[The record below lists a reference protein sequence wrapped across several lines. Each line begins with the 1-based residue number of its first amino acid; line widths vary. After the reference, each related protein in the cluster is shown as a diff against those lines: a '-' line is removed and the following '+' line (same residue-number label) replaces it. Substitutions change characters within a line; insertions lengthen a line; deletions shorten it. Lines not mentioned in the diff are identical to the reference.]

1 MGASVGRLTLTGDF
15 GDFACVGLSLHSLA
29 PLTWCPTQPFFR
41 RVFEVEN
48 DRLSSAQWF
57 EQMARVTEN
66 IGQAGFTATL
76 FQALECIRPI
86 QATTLYLYPHG
97 GMPSALFELEGPWLP
112 QGNVRQYLSGFY
124 LLDPFYGACIEGVS
138 SGCYNL
144 DDVAPDHFE
153 LGEYFQSFYRHSHL
167 EDELNYILQSSAG
180 LSLSVSLAFTQKLD
194 ATTTQQFKRIAPW
207 VLAVLGK
214 HFVGLDARGARFENL
229 LEQRI
234 HSALNNFG
242 SSLLT
247 ERECRIAQLIL
258 RGHSTRSLAERLGV
272 TEDTIKS
279 HRKNIYSKLDI
290 GTQSEL
296 FSLFIDSLAEAQ
308 GVLSKDPLESYM
320 SKNR

>member
-1 MGASVGRLTLTGDF
+1 VGASVGRLTLTGDF

-97 GMPSALFELEGPWLP
+97 GKPSALFALEGPWLP

-153 LGEYFQSFYRHSHL
+153 LGEYFQAFYRHSHL

-194 ATTTQQFKRIAPW
+194 AATTQQFKRIAPW

>member
-1 MGASVGRLTLTGDF
+1 M
-15 GDFACVGLSLHSLA
+15 
-29 PLTWCPTQPFFR
+29 
-41 RVFEVEN
+41 EN

-194 ATTTQQFKRIAPW
+194 AATTQQFKRIAPW